1 MRKVR
6 VKRHNLHLPEEHNGR
21 VPFPGRAH
29 GLAGHIHIDRGAGGS
44 DSIPLLEEQDE
55 SLAGPSHDPIDDSFS
70 ISAEDPYNSYHSTPS
85 DFLNNHND
93 YPDEPG
99 IPLLPMEK
107 DHTHEKGHSDEHVI
121 IDTAEVLED
130 TCFYVA
136 YKLGIATVD
145 DEPFPES
152 VSYIA
157 LKVDEMGDEEALA
170 ILKRHVE
177 YHKDDRNIPESS
189 MLLWRSLIRH
199 SEEYAQG
206 NISESGEANPSLSAK
221 KNTESTVDRV
231 ATRATY
237 EDGSADLDP
246 ANMSPNELSL
256 AIRYHAAIFHY
267 WSPYIEVRSVTDPF
281 DDPNLPVETIRAY
294 LAGIIWLIVGAGVN
308 QFFSVRMPAIS
319 ISTMV
324 CQLLLY
330 PTGKALE
337 YILPDKGFTFR
348 GTRHSLNPGPWNNKE
363 QMLATMFI
371 SVAIGGTYITSYN
384 LFVQILPMYYG
395 VDYARQFGYTLTLTL
410 ASQFMGFGFAGLL
423 RKFVVYPT
431 KAMWPT
437 LMPTLALNRALLVK
451 QKREKVHSWTISP
464 YKFFFVVVACA
475 FVYFWFPSYI
485 FQALSTFNWITW
497 IAPDNLNIN
506 IVTGAQGMG
515 VNPWPTF
522 DTNNMFALFDPL
534 VLPQFTVLNTYAGMI
549 LGASVILGLYY
560 TNTKGTAHLPI
571 NSNRIFDN
579 TGKSYNVSRVLTDGT
594 FDDTKY
600 RTYSPPF
607 YTAANLM
614 VYSSFF
620 AIYTLGFVY
629 IGLSEWSTMVE
640 SFRDVKQAFI
650 DIFMT
655 TKFYIMRITNR
666 KATRHD
672 MDSSQFTN
680 RQDEPFSRMIAA
692 YPEVQNWVFIGLLVV
707 SFVLA
712 VIAIRV
718 WPTDTPI
725 WGLFF
730 CLGINLV
737 FLIPL
742 TLILA
747 YTGFGFGLNV
757 LVQLIV
763 GYALPG
769 HPQAMMIL
777 KAIGYQVDGQAQN
790 FITDQKVSYYTHMP
804 PRALMRSQ
812 LIGTLV
818 GAFVCLG
825 VLYYQLEIE
834 GICTPEQAT
843 TTKFTCVSQNTFFSA
858 SVIWGALGP
867 AKMFQIYPAMK
878 YMFLLGAVVGLIF
891 WAVQYPLPTFLA
903 KKFPQHRERILSLQ
917 STLKL
922 FNPVIFVGGVLNFA
936 PYNLSYA
943 TGGLYVSLLFSWIK
957 RRYSAW
963 WRKYTYVLDAGLITG
978 IAFSAIII
986 FFAVQYKGVELE
998 WWGNTVSYDNLDFKG
1013 AILKP
1018 LAAGETFGPSPE
1030 NFP

>member
-1 MRKVR
+1 
-6 VKRHNLHLPEEHNGR
+6 
-21 VPFPGRAH
+21 
-29 GLAGHIHIDRGAGGS
+29 
-44 DSIPLLEEQDE
+44 
-55 SLAGPSHDPIDDSFS
+55 
-70 ISAEDPYNSYHSTPS
+70 
-85 DFLNNHND
+85 
-93 YPDEPG
+93 
-99 IPLLPMEK
+99 MEK
-107 DHTHEKGHSDEHVI
+107 EKDYVVTNVA
-121 IDTAEVLED
+121 TAEVLED
-130 TCFYVA
+130 TCYYVA
-136 YKLGIATVD
+136 HQLGVTTVD

-152 VSYIA
+152 VSFIA
-157 LKVDEMGDEEALA
+157 LKVDEMSDEEALA
-170 ILKRHVE
+170 IMKRHLE
-177 YHKDDRNIPESS
+177 YHKDDRNIGGE
-189 MLLWRSLIRH
+189 LLNTWKELIWKA
-199 SEEYAQG
+199 EAAQG
-206 NISESGEANPSLSAK
+206 IQSFRQDKPEH
-221 KNTESTVDRV
+221 
-231 ATRATY
+231 
-237 EDGSADLDP
+237 
-246 ANMSPNELSL
+246 ELSDVAVDDVADSDPSSNSIAL
-256 AIRYHAAIFHY
+256 RYHAALFQY

-281 DDPNLPVETIRAY
+281 DDPDLPVETIRAY
-294 LAGIIWLIVGAGVN
+294 LAGIIWLVVGAGVN

-330 PTGKALE
+330 PTGKLLE
-337 YILPDKGFTFR
+337 MLPDWGITVY

-395 VDYARQFGYTLTLTL
+395 VEYARKFGYTLTLTL

-437 LMPTLALNRALLVK
+437 LMPTLALNRALLVPSK
-451 QKREKVHSWTISP
+451 KEKINKWTISP
-464 YKFFFVVVACA
+464 YKFFFVVVAAA
-475 FVYFWFPSYI
+475 FVYFWFPSYL
-485 FQALSTFNWITW
+485 FQALSTFNWIAW
-497 IAPDNLNIN
+497 IAPDNLNLN
-506 IVTGAQGMG
+506 IITGSQGMG
-515 VNPWPTF
+515 INPIPTF

-534 VLPQFTVLNTYAGMI
+534 VLPQFTVLNTYAGML
-549 LGASVILGLYY
+549 LGASVILALYY

-579 TGKSYNVSRVLTDGT
+579 KGKAYNVTRVLTDGV
-594 FDDTKY
+594 FDDKKY
-600 RTYSPPF
+600 REYSPPF

-629 IGLSEWSTMVE
+629 IGLSEWSTMME
-640 SFRDVKQAFI
+640 SFRDVKGAFV
-650 DIFMT
+650 DIFMSI
-655 TKFYIMRITNR
+655 KDLIARVSG
-666 KATRHD
+666 KGSSD
-672 MDSSQFTN
+672 KVKSSQFTN
-680 RQDEPFSRMIAA
+680 RQDEPFSRMISA
-692 YPEVQNWVFIGLLVV
+692 YAEVPNWVFICLLVV

-812 LIGTLV
+812 LFGTFL

-878 YMFLLGAVVGLIF
+878 YMFLLGAVAGFFF
-891 WAVQYPLPTFLA
+891 WFVQYKLPELLI
-903 KKFPQHRERILSLQ
+903 KKLPNRKEQILSMQ
-917 STLKL
+917 HTLKL
-922 FNPVIFVGGVLNFA
+922 FNPVVFIGGVLNFA

-943 TGGLYVSLLFSWIK
+943 TGGLYVSFLFSWIK

-963 WRKYTYVLDAGLITG
+963 WSKYTYVLDAGLITG

-986 FFAVQYKGVELE
+986 FFAVQYKGIDIE

-1013 AILKP
+1013 AILMP